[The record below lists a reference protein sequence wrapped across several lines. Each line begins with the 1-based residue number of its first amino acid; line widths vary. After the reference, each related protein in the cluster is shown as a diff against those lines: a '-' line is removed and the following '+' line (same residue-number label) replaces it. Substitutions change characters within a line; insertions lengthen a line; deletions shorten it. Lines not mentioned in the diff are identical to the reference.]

1 MDYALKKAFETLN
14 EEELAPFLPPDAAL
28 PDADEGSISRIKVKT
43 LQKAGLT
50 PVGKE
55 PAMKKITVMKHWKVW
70 VVAAA
75 LVVLIAFSAV
85 AAVKLIP
92 PKAMIDDLLLN
103 PNTLTAAETGRRE
116 QRSNELLFTLEG
128 VTEGKLPAGY
138 TFNGERPADDSSTY
152 AIVSIRSENGKP
164 FWYADDEKGYHADN
178 FGFTVLVSGFAPNGS
193 MFKTDYYHDGRYF
206 YEDEANNVLYCAYD
220 ITNALCFADRGVLLQ
235 VCDGM
240 ASGPEEIRIDKNG
253 SFYFEESYPGIR
265 VIFDLNLDPALAN
278 PEKAAE
284 WEKEACFNTYEEIAA
299 DYRAQGIDYDHIKYE
314 PPGYDPDSD
323 ASVPTTEPCSQP
335 AE

>member
-1 MDYALKKAFETLN
+1 MDKRLQNVFETLN
-14 EEELAPFLPPDAAL
+14 EDELAPFLPPDAAL
-28 PDADEGSISRIKVKT
+28 PDADEESISRIKAKT

-55 PAMKKITVMKHWKVW
+55 PDMKKITVMKHWKVW

-75 LVVLIAFSAV
+75 LAVLIAFSAV

-92 PKAMIDDLLLN
+92 PKAMIDDLSLN
-103 PNTLTAAETGRRE
+103 PNALTAAETGRRE
-116 QRSNELLFTLEG
+116 QRSNELIFTLEG

-138 TFNGERPADDSSTY
+138 TFNGECPADDSSTY

-164 FWYADDEKGYHADN
+164 FWYADDEKCYHADN
-178 FGFTVLVSGFAPNGS
+178 FGFTVLVNGFAPNGS

-278 PEKAAE
+278 SEKAAA

-299 DYRAQGIDYDHIKYE
+299 HYRAQGIDYDHIKYE
-314 PPGYDPDSD
+314 PPQSEPAQAGP
-323 ASVPTTEPCSQP
+323 VPTTEPGKQL
-335 AE
+335 AR